1 MATSVT
7 IIYNGPVV
15 ETIRPGMPIPRL
27 FTPDNSYVDTPVFT
41 EGFANTAQLGDKES
55 YGKSIYATNVDGQG
69 FLPGLLPMFSN
80 TQKFAMFERAIFAAK
95 EAEKA
100 GTENAG
106 VTFEVT
112 GFEEELY
119 WEQISNAMKDQGFE
133 VTVTPA
139 NEEETDPGN
148 EETDPENP

>member
-41 EGFANTAQLGDKES
+41 EGFANPDQLGDKAT
-55 YGKSIYATNVDGQG
+55 YGKSIYATNVAGQG

-80 TQKFAMFERAIFAAK
+80 PQKFAMFERAIFAAK
-95 EAEKA
+95 EAEDA
-100 GTENAG
+100 GETNEG
-106 VTFEVT
+106 VTFDIE

-119 WEQISNAMKDQGFE
+119 WQQISNAMKDQGFE
-133 VTVTPA
+133 VTI
-139 NEEETDPGN
+139 ETTEDGGG
-148 EETDPENP
+148 EG